1 MIYFRINQ
9 CFFLVVLCVCLLH
22 WQAENTFDATSE
34 DAHPQLFLR
43 SNSLQRSGKA
53 KMQTGAAPGLQWT
66 RSLCCGLPSPRQTI
80 TNAHSQR
87 IQSFKNLIHKDTIF
101 TLHLKIHVLRLMCTH
116 QQKTTTHRHASRI
129 ITNTQMNKQTKT
141 TNKQQI
147 NTMAATETAD
157 HIVALPLSPSP
168 GGGSRNRRREGFRE
182 RECVCGWEPTL
193 NSKQKTKKRNP
204 KYQNMSEWIIT
215 IPRHRGMEW
224 EEGRSRRKDG
234 GQECW
239 NELKRRVR
247 ADVPLSYLSIVWK
260 KCLHMG
266 TESTQTY
273 TDKDSNYSFCL
284 SHTQNTHSST
294 VQQYLS
300 PSLRNILLLFHTTSL
315 SIPSHGPH

>member
-1 MIYFRINQ
+1 
-9 CFFLVVLCVCLLH
+9 
-22 WQAENTFDATSE
+22 
-34 DAHPQLFLR
+34 
-43 SNSLQRSGKA
+43 
-53 KMQTGAAPGLQWT
+53 
-66 RSLCCGLPSPRQTI
+66 
-80 TNAHSQR
+80 
-87 IQSFKNLIHKDTIF
+87 
-101 TLHLKIHVLRLMCTH
+101 
-116 QQKTTTHRHASRI
+116 
-129 ITNTQMNKQTKT
+129 
-141 TNKQQI
+141 
-147 NTMAATETAD
+147 MAATETAD

-284 SHTQNTHSST
+284 SHTHKTHTPAQSSNI
-294 VQQYLS
+294 YLPPLEIS
-300 PSLRNILLLFHTTSL
+300 YCFSTPPPSLSHRMAPIKNLILQRVPSKPSNLSGEAAMNDWGKFCSGLDPLYFSPPKWEPLFISSL
-315 SIPSHGPH
+315 CGSSDPDIYPMWCDSFCSEPPIPSESN